1 MWVGTFQIVTICFLI
16 KCVVG
21 GSGGGGFAILDV
33 SSAVRALGF
42 RGASHSLKNGEIN
55 VKT

>member
-1 MWVGTFQIVTICFLI
+1 MGIGTFQIVTICFLI

-21 GSGGGGFAILDV
+21 GSGGGGFVILDV